1 MARAPKIPRQP
12 RGERRVADLLDAA
25 EAVLAEKGFEAATMS
40 AVAERAQAS
49 IGSLYQF
56 FPSKMAI
63 TQALRGR
70 YAHDY
75 EELCAPLEAMA
86 GSLNLRGLVDHLMD
100 LNVAFIENHPAFV
113 ALLDAPNSSH
123 IPAALRARLRL
134 RFARIFRKRKP
145 RLPRKKSEEMAV
157 VTLHLLKAMNQI
169 YAASTAAERR
179 RFSAE
184 FKAVLTGYLG
194 SRMGLE
200 S

>member
-1 MARAPKIPRQP
+1 LARTPKIPRQP

-25 EAVLAEKGFEAATMS
+25 EAVLTEKGFEAATMS
-40 AVAERAQAS
+40 AVAERAHAS

-56 FPSKMAI
+56 FPNKMAI
-63 TQALRGR
+63 TQALRSR

-86 GSLNLRGLVDHLMD
+86 GSLNLHDLVDHLMR
-100 LNVAFIENHPAFV
+100 LNVAFVENHPAFV

-134 RFARIFRKRKP
+134 RFARIFRRRKP
-145 RLPRKKSEEMAV
+145 RLSRQKSEEMAV

-169 YAASTAAERR
+169 YAATAAVKRR
-179 RFSAE
+179 RVAVE

-194 SRMGLE
+194 SRLGLE